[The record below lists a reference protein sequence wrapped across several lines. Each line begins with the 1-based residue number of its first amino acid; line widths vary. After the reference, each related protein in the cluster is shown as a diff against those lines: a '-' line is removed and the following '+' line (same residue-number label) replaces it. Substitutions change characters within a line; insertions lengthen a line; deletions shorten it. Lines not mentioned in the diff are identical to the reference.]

1 MVNLILIICL
11 YFKGN
16 LPKGNML
23 DKKVISHDPYT
34 DHIAIL
40 KKKHVQVSE
49 VWSFLTAFPEFNSTR
64 KHPCSW

>member
-1 MVNLILIICL
+1 MVNLIWIICL

-34 DHIAIL
+34 AIL

-49 VWSFLTAFPEFNSTR
+49 V
-64 KHPCSW
+64 